1 MRTLLKIALICWA
14 PFALCAEQTL
24 RVTATAYNSTHAQT
38 DTQPNQGAWGDTLE
52 PGMQVLAVS
61 PDLVHKGLQRGVQV
75 RIDGVK
81 GIWTVMDR
89 TPSRLRN
96 HIDLYMG
103 EDVRKARKFGRR
115 KVTIRWVDESVNISE
130 Q

>member
-1 MRTLLKIALICWA
+1 MRTLLKIALACWMPLA
-14 PFALCAEQTL
+14 WSAEHTL

-38 DTQPNQGAWGDTLE
+38 HTQPSQGAWGDTIE

-61 PDLVHKGLQRGVQV
+61 PDLVEKGLERGVQV
-75 RIDGVK
+75 RIDGIK
-81 GIWTVMDR
+81 GVWTVMDR

-103 EDVRKARKFGRR
+103 ENVRNARKFGRR
-115 KVTIRWVDESVNISE
+115 KVTIRWNDEAAEEIKE
-130 Q
+130 

>member
-14 PFALCAEQTL
+14 PLALSAEQTL

-38 DTQPNQGAWGDTLE
+38 DTQPNEGAWGDTLE
-52 PGMQVLAVS
+52 PGMKVLAVS
-61 PDLVHKGLQRGVQV
+61 PDLVQKGLQRGVEV
-75 RIDGVK
+75 RIDGIK
-81 GIWTVMDR
+81 GVWTVLDR

-115 KVTIRWVDESVNISE
+115 KVTIRWVDEPVNQSE
-130 Q
+130 E

>member
-1 MRTLLKIALICWA
+1 MRTLLKIALICWV
-14 PFALCAEQTL
+14 PLALSAEHTL

-38 DTQPNQGAWGDTLE
+38 DAQPNQGAWGDTLE

-61 PDLVHKGLQRGVQV
+61 PDLVQKGLKRGVQV
-75 RIDGVK
+75 RIDGIK

-103 EDVRKARKFGRR
+103 ENVRKARKFGRR
-115 KVTIRWVDESVNISE
+115 KVTIRWVDASVNESE
-130 Q
+130 E